1 MGVSARR
8 GSWSSS
14 QTPSHASNMKA
25 FILSLVVVAV
35 TGDAKP
41 WTVGQVAA
49 GLPVLNAAAEGRLH
63 NIGVITNAAQAGVT
77 HVASAVPLSYH
88 VPAAPVHNIYYV
100 KREAEAEADP
110 YTLAQVAAGQ
120 TAGGLIT
127 AIDYGHNT
135 GLRPVVPASARVKAV
150 SAVSAVPAVYSHIPY
165 IGGAVPHVYYG
176 KREAEPEPYTV
187 NQVAAGQTAGG
198 VITSVGGVP
207 VVPHHAP
214 VSVPHSYTVPHTP
227 LEYNLPTNAAY
238 PAYGKREA
246 DPEPYT
252 LAQVAAGQTAGGV
265 ITSVGGVSVVPHRAP
280 VSVYTVPHTPL
291 VYNHPVYYSNFLG

>member
-88 VPAAPVHNIYYV
+88 VPAAPVHNIYYG

-135 GLRPVVPASARVKAV
+135 GGLRPLVHHA
-150 SAVSAVPAVYSHIPY
+150 PAVYHAYHPY
-165 IGGAVPHVYYG
+165 TAYYG
-176 KREAEPEPYTV
+176 KREAEAKPYTIG
-187 NQVAAGQTAGG
+187 QVAAGQTNGG
-198 VITSVGGVP
+198 IITHVGGHP
-207 VVPHHAP
+207 
-214 VSVPHSYTVPHTP
+214 
-227 LEYNLPTNAAY
+227 
-238 PAYGKREA
+238 
-246 DPEPYT
+246 
-252 LAQVAAGQTAGGV
+252 
-265 ITSVGGVSVVPHRAP
+265 VVPHRAP
-280 VSVYTVPHTPL
+280 AGVPAVYHAYHPYATIPH
-291 VYNHPVYYSNFLG
+291 VY

>member
-8 GSWSSS
+8 GSSS
-14 QTPSHASNMKA
+14 QIASNMRA

-35 TGDAKP
+35 SGDAKP
-41 WTVGQVAA
+41 WTVAQVAA
-49 GLPVLNAAAEGRLH
+49 GEPVKNAIAEGRLH
-63 NIGVITNAAQAGVT
+63 NIGVITNAAEAGVT
-77 HVASAVPLSYH
+77 HVGAVPLSYH
-88 VPAAPVHNIYYV
+88 GPYVPTVPQVYYG
-100 KREAEAEADP
+100 KREAEPEP

-135 GLRPVVPASARVKAV
+135 GLRPVVPALAQVKAV

-165 IGGAVPHVYYG
+165 ISGVHYG
-176 KREAEPEPYTV
+176 KREAEPEPYTI
-187 NQVAAGQTAGG
+187 NQVAAGQTNGG

-227 LEYNLPTNAAY
+227 LVYNHPAY
-238 PAYGKREA
+238 PVYGKREA
-246 DPEPYT
+246 EPEPYT

-265 ITSVGGVSVVPHRAP
+265 ITSVGGV
-280 VSVYTVPHTPL
+280 
-291 VYNHPVYYSNFLG
+291 

>member
-1 MGVSARR
+1 MG
-8 GSWSSS
+8 
-14 QTPSHASNMKA
+14 
-25 FILSLVVVAV
+25 
-35 TGDAKP
+35 
-41 WTVGQVAA
+41 
-49 GLPVLNAAAEGRLH
+49 
-63 NIGVITNAAQAGVT
+63 NIGVITNAAEAGVT
-77 HVASAVPLSYH
+77 HVGAVPLSYH
-88 VPAAPVHNIYYV
+88 VPTVPHVYYG
-100 KREAEAEADP
+100 KREAEPEP

-135 GLRPVVPASARVKAV
+135 GLRPVVPALAQVKAV

-207 VVPHHAP
+207 VVPH
-214 VSVPHSYTVPHTP
+214 
-227 LEYNLPTNAAY
+227 
-238 PAYGKREA
+238 
-246 DPEPYT
+246 
-252 LAQVAAGQTAGGV
+252 
-265 ITSVGGVSVVPHRAP
+265 RAP

-291 VYNHPVYYSNFLG
+291 VYNHPVYHSYGKREADPEPYTLAQVAAG